1 MKDSDMIQIV
11 GEIAPEYID
20 SAAGIKRRRPLRAIL
35 TAAASLLV
43 TAGMVFGVC
52 TALKKQEEK
61 AAHAEPTAVATEAAE
76 PTPAEETEDPNA
88 WAEYYGLDPNATRA
102 PETDMQRELREA
114 AAAAAEIPAVPVSVL
129 SNDYFDYYRDLRIEA
144 MSLIEGVEGFYS
156 RTIPTF
162 LLAGEKD
169 ENAAYSPFSVYMALA
184 MMAETAGGETRAQ
197 VLDLLGAESIEEL
210 RDRANKLF
218 LLNYF
223 DNDVMI
229 SRPAA
234 SVWVNRR
241 FGGVLKAGALEK
253 LASEHHAS
261 VYEGDMESPEFISL
275 FRDWMNESTG
285 GLLEDQINDME
296 FSPAEMMRIVSTIYF
311 KTCWMDKFYEENSEG
326 GVFHSPT
333 GDETVT
339 FMHGGGNVYYDC
351 EGCTMVNKNLIENA
365 NVYFVLP
372 DEGVSLGELIAE
384 GRVFNDILSG
394 AEEYVVPGA
403 IIHLNLPKFDVESR
417 LDLKEGLMKLG
428 VTDIF
433 TEDADLTPLTD
444 IDGAYVSSVSHGVR
458 VTVDEEG
465 VSAAAYTMIPYCGA
479 MPPTLEV
486 DFTLDRPFMF
496 VVTSMQN
503 IPLFVGTVYH
513 PAG

>member
-20 SAAGIKRRRPLRAIL
+20 SAAGLEKRRRPLRAVL
-35 TAAASLLV
+35 TAAASLLI

-52 TALKKQEEK
+52 KALKKQEEK
-61 AAHAEPTAVATEAAE
+61 SAQADPTAIATEAAE
-76 PTPAEETEDPNA
+76 ATPAPTGEDNDN
-88 WAEYYGLDPNATRA
+88 EDNYGLDPNATRA
-102 PETDMQRELREA
+102 PETERQRELREA
-114 AAAAAEIPAVPVSVL
+114 AAAAAEIPIVPASVL
-129 SNDYFDYYRDLRIEA
+129 SDDYFDYYLDLRKDA
-144 MSLIEGVEGFYS
+144 MDLIGSIEGFYS
-156 RTIPTF
+156 RTIPEF

-184 MMAETAGGETRAQ
+184 MMAETAGGETRDQ
-197 VLDLLGAESIEEL
+197 VLKLLGVDSIETL

-234 SVWVNRR
+234 SVWVNGR
-241 FGGVLKAGALEK
+241 FGGALKADALQK

-261 VYEGDMESPEFISL
+261 LYAGDMESPEFIAL

-285 GLLEDQINDME
+285 GLLEDQINDMKFQPE
-296 FSPAEMMRIVSTIYF
+296 EMMRLVSSIYF
-311 KTCWMDKFYEENSEG
+311 KACWMDKFYESETDE

-333 GDETVT
+333 GDETVP
-339 FMHGGGNVYYDC
+339 FMHGGGNSYYDC
-351 EGCTMVNKNLIENA
+351 EGYTMVRKFLIESA
-365 NVYFVLP
+365 SVYFVLP
-372 DEGVSLGELIAE
+372 DEGTSLDELIAE
-384 GRVFNDILSG
+384 GKVFDEILSAG
-394 AEEYVVPGA
+394 ENTLVPGA
-403 IIHLNLPKFDVESR
+403 IIHLNLPKFDVESS

-428 VTDIF
+428 VRDIF
-433 TEDADLTPLTD
+433 TGDADLSPLTD
-444 IDGAYVSSVSHGVR
+444 ISGAYVSSVSHGVR

-465 VSAAAYTMIPYCGA
+465 VSAAAFTMIPYCGSA
-479 MPPTLEV
+479 MPTLEV

-513 PAG
+513 PEG